1 MKMSCHF
8 IEENTFKKSN
18 NGPDNKKDNENSKKG
33 FRIDDILFSVASN
46 VEKSLQLQVEAKIF
60 NSSLSLSP
68 ASSCDLSND
77 ESQHLSPL
85 SFIRRPLPPTSGK
98 IKSFRKNIDERND
111 NKTFLSFKNC
121 SNDPPSHEAS
131 KELLLSSGKIF
142 NISAA
147 YSSFTKQ
154 FLISQFLILKYISI
168 NLLILTILQ
177 ASVRSVFPLF

>member
-8 IEENTFKKSN
+8 IEGNTFKKSN

-77 ESQHLSPL
+77 ESQHLSPV

-131 KELLLSSGKIF
+131 KELLLSSGKIY

-147 YSSFTKQ
+147 YSCFTKQ
-154 FLISQFLILKYISI
+154 FLISKYISI

>member
-77 ESQHLSPL
+77 ESQHLSPV
-85 SFIRRPLPPTSGK
+85 SFIRRPLPHTSGK
-98 IKSFRKNIDERND
+98 IKSFGKILTREMTIKLFYHSRIVAMTHHRM
-111 NKTFLSFKNC
+111 KRQKNC
-121 SNDPPSHEAS
+121 FYHQV
-131 KELLLSSGKIF
+131 K
-142 NISAA
+142 
-147 YSSFTKQ
+147 
-154 FLISQFLILKYISI
+154 FLIFLRHILV
-168 NLLILTILQ
+168 LQ
-177 ASVRSVFPLF
+177 NNS